1 MASVEP
7 NAPHRSVSALGF
19 RRVEF
24 VRLLV
29 DEDGTT
35 AEVTGI
41 THRLPRTIRVP
52 LHTAHRVD
60 RCRRPETS
68 RGPAPISRTG
78 QPHSDEA
85 VGLTG
90 EVSRRSVRI
99 RRRRCASRFQRRA
112 D

>member
-1 MASVEP
+1 MAGVEP

-52 LHTAHRVD
+52 LHTAIRVD
-60 RCRRPETS
+60 RCRRPEDES
-68 RGPAPISRTG
+68 RPVISRR
-78 QPHSDEA
+78 
-85 VGLTG
+85 V
-90 EVSRRSVRI
+90 VRS
-99 RRRRCASRFQRRA
+99 RRRRCASRSRRQA

>member
-1 MASVEP
+1 MSSQHA
-7 NAPHRSVSALGF
+7 AHRSVSALGF

-24 VRLLV
+24 VRLMV

-52 LHTAHRVD
+52 LHTANALIDAGVPKRVEA
-60 RCRRPETS
+60 RRHT
-68 RGPAPISRTG
+68 
-78 QPHSDEA
+78 
-85 VGLTG
+85 L
-90 EVSRRSVRI
+90 
-99 RRRRCASRFQRRA
+99 QR

>member
-1 MASVEP
+1 MAGVEP

-52 LHTAHRVD
+52 LHTAIALIDAGIQKRV
-60 RCRRPETS
+60 E
-68 RGPAPISRTG
+68 APHQSHVQRDHT
-78 QPHSDEA
+78 PM
-85 VGLTG
+85 
-90 EVSRRSVRI
+90 RRS
-99 RRRRCASRFQRRA
+99 A
-112 D
+112 

>member
-1 MASVEP
+1 MGEVESHSA
-7 NAPHRSVSALGF
+7 NRYVSALGF

-24 VRLLV
+24 VRLIV

-52 LHTAHRVD
+52 LRTATALIEAGV
-60 RCRRPETS
+60 PK
-68 RGPAPISRTG
+68 GALISR
-78 QPHSDEA
+78 PVA
-85 VGLTG
+85 
-90 EVSRRSVRI
+90 RS
-99 RRRRCASRFQRRA
+99 RRRRCESRFRQPA

>member
-1 MASVEP
+1 MARVEP
-7 NAPHRSVSALGF
+7 KLPQRSVSALGF

-52 LHTAHRVD
+52 LHTAIALIEAGVPKRV
-60 RCRRPETS
+60 
-68 RGPAPISRTG
+68 
-78 QPHSDEA
+78 EA
-85 VGLTG
+85 RHQSHVQNDHTPMRQ
-90 EVSRRSVRI
+90 S
-99 RRRRCASRFQRRA
+99 A
-112 D
+112 

>member
-1 MASVEP
+1 MGDVESHS
-7 NAPHRSVSALGF
+7 ARRFVSALGF

-24 VRLLV
+24 VRLIV

-52 LHTAHRVD
+52 LRTANALIEAGV
-60 RCRRPETS
+60 
-68 RGPAPISRTG
+68 PISRLV
-78 QPHSDEA
+78 A
-85 VGLTG
+85 
-90 EVSRRSVRI
+90 RN
-99 RRRRCASRFQRRA
+99 RRRRCESRCPQRA

>member
-1 MASVEP
+1 MAGVEP

-19 RRVEF
+19 RRVEY

-52 LHTAHRVD
+52 LHTAIALIDAGVPKRV
-60 RCRRPETS
+60 ETRHQS
-68 RGPAPISRTG
+68 HVQRDHTPM
-78 QPHSDEA
+78 
-85 VGLTG
+85 
-90 EVSRRSVRI
+90 RRS
-99 RRRRCASRFQRRA
+99 A
-112 D
+112 

>member
-19 RRVEF
+19 RRVQY

-52 LHTAHRVD
+52 LHTAISLIDAGVPKRVEARHLPHVQSD
-60 RCRRPETS
+60 HPPMS
-68 RGPAPISRTG
+68 RSA
-78 QPHSDEA
+78 
-85 VGLTG
+85 
-90 EVSRRSVRI
+90 
-99 RRRRCASRFQRRA
+99 
-112 D
+112 

>member
-1 MASVEP
+1 MAGVEP
-7 NAPHRSVSALGF
+7 NGPHRSVSALGF

-52 LHTAHRVD
+52 LHTAIALIGAGVPKRVEARHQAHVQND
-60 RCRRPETS
+60 H
-68 RGPAPISRTG
+68 APMRQS
-78 QPHSDEA
+78 A
-85 VGLTG
+85 
-90 EVSRRSVRI
+90 
-99 RRRRCASRFQRRA
+99 
-112 D
+112 